1 MQLLQWLSCL
11 KAGNTP
17 HAVFIV
23 GPAGSG
29 KKEYARQAA
38 ALYLLGR
45 EDTERLDECPFFQVP
60 SNYLAD
66 TVRNCCRAMNQQV
79 FARGRRCLV
88 IPDAHTMSSVSQN
101 ILLKTL
107 EEPPEGALI
116 ILTGNEWA
124 VLPTIRSRCMLV
136 RVGAEDREKVAAR
149 LTDRGVSPD
158 RAKLAAAL
166 SDGVPSLAERY
177 AGEEYMAFRA
187 QALPLLEEA
196 LFGVIPFRQAA
207 ELLTRLEEEPSAD
220 APSGSPEADAPEP
233 RKKRKKVGKDALLDF
248 MDMLLSLL
256 RDGLLLQLGA
266 DDGRNLD
273 AQGLQKS
280 IAGHFTTAEIQCMI
294 AETLEKRRV
303 LTEYGGAPSLVLDG
317 LLASLRKRE
326 KKESNGKGNRSKI

>member
-11 KAGNTP
+11 EAGNTP

-45 EDTERLDECPFFQVP
+45 EDTAKLAECPFFQELPDYTVK
-60 SNYLAD
+60 
-66 TVRNCCRAMNQQV
+66 TVRACCEELNRQV
-79 FARGRRCLV
+79 FAQGRRCLV
-88 IPDAHTMSSVSQN
+88 IPDAHKLTAQTQN
-101 ILLKTL
+101 ALLKTL
-107 EEPPEGALI
+107 EEPPQDALL
-116 ILTGNEWA
+116 ILTGNEQA

-136 RVGAEDREKVAAR
+136 RVGAEDRAKAAAR
-149 LTDRGVSPD
+149 LVARGVAPD

-177 AGEEYMAFRA
+177 AGEAYMDFRS
-187 QALPLLEEA
+187 QALPVLEEA

-220 APSGSPEADAPEP
+220 APLGSPEADAPEL
-233 RKKRKKVGKDALLDF
+233 RKKRKKVGKDALCDF

-294 AETLEKRRV
+294 AEALEKRRV